1 MNFKMNAIIEMFRNV
16 MSEMELFYSFNN
28 VIIQRYNQNINRN
41 YQLLKNINDLISFNS
56 KFLGEMSIFKT
67 DNYINILKNCN
78 YKLFYGINEKEFNDN
93 CIKAKNK
100 VFEINTN

>member
-1 MNFKMNAIIEMFRNV
+1 MMPEKCSNLSKMHFD
-16 MSEMELFYSFNN
+16 Y
-28 VIIQRYNQNINRN
+28 
-41 YQLLKNINDLISFNS
+41 LK
-56 KFLGEMSIFKT
+56 
-67 DNYINILKNCN
+67 NYINILKNCN